1 MQSATSAAVSQ
12 DVRQVTARTEVSAH
26 TASQDA
32 DVRAEVRMASAIE
45 DREQSKKET
54 GASLMFI
61 GLAIWVA
68 DALVLFFLPASLK
81 MGGRFTWLTSIA
93 VLALMGL
100 TLLIV
105 GFVMR
110 GKAEE

>member
-1 MQSATSAAVSQ
+1 
-12 DVRQVTARTEVSAH
+12 
-26 TASQDA
+26 
-32 DVRAEVRMASAIE
+32 MASAIENREQLKIE

-68 DALVLFFLPASLK
+68 DALVLFFLPASVK
-81 MGGRFTWLTSIA
+81 MGGRFTWLLAITA
-93 VLALMGL
+93 LALMGF
-100 TLLIV
+100 TLLVV
-105 GFVMR
+105 GYIMR

>member
-1 MQSATSAAVSQ
+1 
-12 DVRQVTARTEVSAH
+12 
-26 TASQDA
+26 
-32 DVRAEVRMASAIE
+32 MASAIENREQLKLE

-68 DALVLFFLPASLK
+68 DALVLFFLPASVK
-81 MGGRFTWLTSIA
+81 MGGRFIWLIA
-93 VLALMGL
+93 ITPLALMGFM
-100 TLLIV
+100 LLVV
-105 GFVMR
+105 GYMMR

>member
-1 MQSATSAAVSQ
+1 
-12 DVRQVTARTEVSAH
+12 
-26 TASQDA
+26 
-32 DVRAEVRMASAIE
+32 MASAIENREQLKLE

-54 GASLMFI
+54 GAGLMFI

-68 DALVLFFLPASLK
+68 DALVLFFLPASVK
-81 MGGRFTWLTSIA
+81 IGGRYTWMTAIT

-105 GFVMR
+105 GYVMR

>member
-1 MQSATSAAVSQ
+1 M
-12 DVRQVTARTEVSAH
+12 D
-26 TASQDA
+26 
-32 DVRAEVRMASAIE
+32 SAIE

-68 DALVLFFLPASLK
+68 DALVLFFLPASVK
-81 MGGRFTWLTSIA
+81 VGGRFSWLTSIT

-100 TLLIV
+100 TLLVV
-105 GFVMR
+105 GFMMR
-110 GKAEE
+110 GNADE